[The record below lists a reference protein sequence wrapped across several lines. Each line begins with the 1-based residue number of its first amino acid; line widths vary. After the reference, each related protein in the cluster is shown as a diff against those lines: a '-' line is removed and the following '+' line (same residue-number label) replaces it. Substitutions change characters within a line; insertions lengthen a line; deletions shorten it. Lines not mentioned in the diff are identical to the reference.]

1 MASLWGKM
9 LPPSVSESIAQLQRF
24 PLEIRDAYRSFRS
37 TGDIAALH
45 VVVLAVV
52 RDYMPQPAETPLTDE
67 MRLIEDLGYDSLAV
81 AETVFF
87 LEDLLQVRIE
97 NKELLQVRTVGELR
111 GFVTRKVEQKPP
123 AAA

>member
-1 MASLWGKM
+1 LK
-9 LPPSVSESIAQLQRF
+9 RF
-24 PLEIRDAYRSFRS
+24 ALEVRDAHRRFCA

-45 VVVLAVV
+45 IVVLAVV
-52 RDYMPQPAETPLTDE
+52 RDFMPRSSKSALTDE

-111 GFVTRKVEQKPP
+111 SFVTRKVEKKRST
-123 AAA
+123 AA

>member
-1 MASLWGKM
+1 ML
-9 LPPSVSESIAQLQRF
+9 LPPISESAAQLRRF
-24 PLEIRDAYRSFRS
+24 PAEVREAFGRFCA
-37 TGDIAALH
+37 TGDVPALH
-45 VVVLAVV
+45 LVVLAVV
-52 RDYMPQPAETPLTDE
+52 RDYMPRPDGLALTDE

-87 LEDLLQVRIE
+87 LEDLLEVRIE

-111 GFVTRKVEQKPP
+111 SFVTRKVEQKRT

>member
-1 MASLWGKM
+1 M
-9 LPPSVSESIAQLQRF
+9 LPHPGSDSVAQLQRF
-24 PLEIRDAYRSFRS
+24 PLEVRDAYRCFCS
-37 TGDIAALH
+37 TGDVAALH
-45 VVVLAVV
+45 LVVLAVV
-52 RDYMPQPAETPLTDE
+52 RDYMPRPGEAALTDE

-97 NKELLQVRTVGELR
+97 NKELIQVRTVGELR
-111 GFVTRKVEQKPP
+111 GFVTRKVAQKRT

>member
-1 MASLWGKM
+1 MPPQPSPDPAESLK
-9 LPPSVSESIAQLQRF
+9 RF
-24 PLEIRDAYRSFRS
+24 ALEVRDAHRRFCA

-45 VVVLAVV
+45 IVVLAVV
-52 RDYMPQPAETPLTDE
+52 RDFMPRSSKSALTDE

-111 GFVTRKVEQKPP
+111 SFVTRKVEKKRST
-123 AAA
+123 AA

>member
-1 MASLWGKM
+1 
-9 LPPSVSESIAQLQRF
+9 VAQLQRF
-24 PLEIRDAYRSFRS
+24 PLAVRDAYRSFRS

-52 RDYMPQPAETPLTDE
+52 RDFMPRPGEAPLTDE
-67 MRLIEDLGYDSLAV
+67 LRLIEDLGYDSLAV

-97 NKELLQVRTVGELR
+97 NQELLQVRTVGELR
-111 GFVTRKVEQKPP
+111 GFVTRKVEQKRS
-123 AAA
+123 AGA

>member
-1 MASLWGKM
+1 MAPYSGSDSL
-9 LPPSVSESIAQLQRF
+9 AQLQRF
-24 PLEIRDAYRSFRS
+24 PLEVRDAYRCFLS
-37 TGDIAALH
+37 TGDIDALH
-45 VVVLAVV
+45 QVVLAVV
-52 RDYMPQPAETPLTDE
+52 RDFMPRPSDVALTDG

-97 NKELLQVRTVGELR
+97 TKELLQVRSVGELR
-111 GFVTRKVEQKPP
+111 NFVTRKVEQKRT

>member
-1 MASLWGKM
+1 M
-9 LPPSVSESIAQLQRF
+9 LPPSVSDSIAQLQRF

-37 TGDIAALH
+37 TGDIVALH

-52 RDYMPQPAETPLTDE
+52 RDYMPQPTETPLTDE

>member
-1 MASLWGKM
+1 MM
-9 LPPSVSESIAQLQRF
+9 FPPSGSDSIAQLERF
-24 PLEIRDAYRSFRS
+24 PLEVRDAYRSFRD

-45 VVVLAVV
+45 LVVLAVV
-52 RDYMPQPAETPLTDE
+52 RDFMPRSSHAALTDE
-67 MRLIEDLGYDSLAV
+67 MRLIEDLGCDSLAV

-97 NKELLQVRTVGELR
+97 NKELLEMRTVGELR
-111 GFVTRKVEQKPP
+111 GFVTRKVEQKRT

>member
-1 MASLWGKM
+1 M
-9 LPPSVSESIAQLQRF
+9 LPHPGSDSVAQLQRF
-24 PLEIRDAYRSFRS
+24 PLEVRDAFRCFRS
-37 TGDIAALH
+37 TGDVAALH
-45 VVVLAVV
+45 LVVLAVV
-52 RDYMPQPAETPLTDE
+52 RDYMPRPGEAALTDE

-97 NKELLQVRTVGELR
+97 NKELIQVRTVGELR
-111 GFVTRKVEQKPP
+111 GFVTRKVAQKRT

>member
-1 MASLWGKM
+1 M
-9 LPPSVSESIAQLQRF
+9 P
-24 PLEIRDAYRSFRS
+24 RSS
-37 TGDIAALH
+37 KSA
-45 VVVLAVV
+45 
-52 RDYMPQPAETPLTDE
+52 LTDE

-111 GFVTRKVEQKPP
+111 SFVTRKIEKKRST
-123 AAA
+123 AA

>member
-1 MASLWGKM
+1 M
-9 LPPSVSESIAQLQRF
+9 LPSPPSDSIAQLQRF
-24 PLEIRDAYRSFRS
+24 PLEVRDAYRNFRS

-52 RDYMPQPAETPLTDE
+52 RDFMPRPSEAPLTDGL
-67 MRLIEDLGYDSLAV
+67 RLIEDLGYDSLAV

-111 GFVTRKVEQKPP
+111 GFVTRKIEQKPS

>member
-1 MASLWGKM
+1 M
-9 LPPSVSESIAQLQRF
+9 LPPSGSDSIAQLQRF
-24 PLEIRDAYRSFRS
+24 PLEVRDAYRSFRS
-37 TGDIAALH
+37 TGDVAALQL
-45 VVVLAVV
+45 VVLAVV
-52 RDYMPQPAETPLTDE
+52 RDFMPRPSEAVLTDE
-67 MRLIEDLGYDSLAV
+67 MRLMEDLGYDSLAV

-111 GFVTRKVEQKPP
+111 GFVTRKIEQKRT